1 MTKCCIYTRWSWQF
15 YAIVFRS
22 SYYIHPLV
30 VLHRQSLR
38 KEDLSRCIWT
48 ESLSW
53 MTGSSPS
60 EALPYPPHDVEWEVV
75 LFTHLHPWFCRVWF
89 GHFPYRHGCLAL
101 CLDVSKT
108 PVWMHDQNENSVSP
122 RGVFSNITETYC
134 RSDQFDEEK
143 VKVQPTSQEPGK
155 SPINTLHT
163 STPFVSWRWCV
174 MTKLPLKSKE
184 NYQRH
189 LGHWNPLVTCGYR
202 VIDWS

>member
-1 MTKCCIYTRWSWQF
+1 MVLAVLW
-15 YAIVFRS
+15 IVFRS
-22 SYYIHPLV
+22 SYHIHPLV
-30 VLHRQSLR
+30 VLHRQPLR
-38 KEDLSRCIWT
+38 KENLSRCIWT

-53 MTGSSPS
+53 MTCSSPS
-60 EALPYPPHDVEWEVV
+60 EALPYPPHDAEWEVV
-75 LFTHLHPWFCRVWF
+75 LFTHVHPWFCRVWF

-108 PVWMHDQNENSVSP
+108 PVRMHDQNENSVSP

-134 RSDQFDEEK
+134 RSAQFDEEK

-155 SPINTLHT
+155 SPLHPSYFNRPVYRT
-163 STPFVSWRWCV
+163 FV
-174 MTKLPLKSKE
+174 KSKE